1 MGNVVE
7 AKGYCSRVRFDGDS
21 LIFEFNGMHKS
32 TLGMDSAVIP
42 VASIVDVTM
51 KKSTW
56 MTNGVLCVQVML
68 PDGQVSEAI
77 DNPALAMD
85 SPYCASIMRTRQ
97 GEFDAL
103 VAAVGAALPAVPVP
117 ASENL
122 FLLTKNARKQASGIV
137 SARGTSVQSEV
148 GNVTAP
154 VRNITAGTPD
164 FATHGQKVAKFKGD
178 DGTTFHLYEHAI
190 RCGLEEYPLTGV
202 VSTVEDGSALQERLT
217 ATRIFLAG
225 PFALAFKKR
234 KGGEKWLSIVGPD
247 FAWIAKANMK
257 HISDAMKFSAQVNNQ
272 ARRQ

>member
-85 SPYCASIMRTRQ
+85 SPYCASI
-97 GEFDAL
+97 L
-103 VAAVGAALPAVPVP
+103 
-117 ASENL
+117 
-122 FLLTKNARKQASGIV
+122 
-137 SARGTSVQSEV
+137 
-148 GNVTAP
+148 
-154 VRNITAGTPD
+154 
-164 FATHGQKVAKFKGD
+164 
-178 DGTTFHLYEHAI
+178 
-190 RCGLEEYPLTGV
+190 
-202 VSTVEDGSALQERLT
+202 
-217 ATRIFLAG
+217 
-225 PFALAFKKR
+225 
-234 KGGEKWLSIVGPD
+234 
-247 FAWIAKANMK
+247 
-257 HISDAMKFSAQVNNQ
+257 
-272 ARRQ
+272 

>member
-42 VASIVDVTM
+42 VESIVDVTM

-97 GEFDAL
+97 SEFDAL

-117 ASENL
+117 AAQNL
-122 FLLTKNARKQASGIV
+122 FLLTKSARKQTRGIV
-137 SARGTSVQSEV
+137 SARGASVQSEV

-154 VRNITAGTPD
+154 VRNIPAGTPD
-164 FATHGQKVAKFKGD
+164 FAAHGQKVAKFKGD
-178 DGTTFHLYEHAI
+178 DGTTFYLYEHAI

-247 FAWIAKANMK
+247 FAWIAKADMK